1 MSEIPVK
8 GKGFFR
14 VLHTADWH
22 LGKSLHDYSRKE
34 EHELFLE
41 WLIHEIQARGV
52 DLLVIAG
59 DIFDTANPPQAVQA
73 LYYEF
78 LSRLVQLGT
87 CSAVIVAGNHDSPYF
102 LEAPKTLLSYMY
114 IEVNGVLR
122 SKPAD
127 RLLTIPWGEDNEK
140 EFTVAIL
147 PFLRNQDLMRGRSG
161 QDQKTIEK
169 ELREGI
175 RRAYSDTAEALREKG
190 MGNGPVLATGHL
202 TVVGCTK
209 ADSERDIHVGGLG
222 AVNSSVFPKE
232 FDYVALGHLHGPQFV
247 EGDERVRYSGSPIPL
262 SFSEEG
268 QQKEVMLLDFDSSGL
283 VARQSLP
290 IPPWRKIYQLLV
302 PWDRIHEVLDQ
313 FDPES
318 GELKTWIEVK
328 VVGAPRS
335 VDAHQLVMEE
345 TESRD
350 FDVLAV
356 LLEDAP
362 TEENGDSVEPLS
374 IDVLAEPLEVFRL
387 LMNQGGVEDEETRSN
402 LETTFLEV
410 VEEVEK
416 ELA

>member
-1 MSEIPVK
+1 M
-8 GKGFFR
+8 
-14 VLHTADWH
+14 LHTADSH
-22 LGKSLHDYSRKE
+22 LGKTLHDYPRTE
-34 EHELFLE
+34 EHDRFLD
-41 WLIHEIQARGV
+41 WLLTEIQEREV

-59 DIFDTANPPQAVQA
+59 DVFDTANPPQAAQA
-73 LYYEF
+73 RYYEF

-102 LEAPKTLLSYMY
+102 LEAPKALLSHMY

-127 RLLTIPWGEDNEK
+127 RLLTIPWGGDNAK
-140 EFTVAIL
+140 EFTVAVL

-161 QDQKTIEK
+161 QDQKAIEK

-190 MGNGPVLATGHL
+190 LENGPVLATGHL

-222 AVNSSVFPKE
+222 AVKSSVFPSE

-268 QQKEVMLLDFDSSGL
+268 QQKEVVLLDFDSSAL

-290 IPPWRKIYQLLV
+290 IPSWRKIYQLPV
-302 PWDRIHEVLDQ
+302 PWDEIHEVLDQ
-313 FDPES
+313 FDPEA
-318 GELKTWIEVK
+318 GELQTWVEVK

-335 VDAHQLVMEE
+335 VDAHQLVMEA
-345 TESRD
+345 TGSRD

-362 TEENGDSVEPLS
+362 TGEDGDSMASPS

-387 LMNQGGVEDEETRSN
+387 LMNRGGVEDEETRSN

-410 VEEVEK
+410 LEEVEK
-416 ELA
+416 EFA